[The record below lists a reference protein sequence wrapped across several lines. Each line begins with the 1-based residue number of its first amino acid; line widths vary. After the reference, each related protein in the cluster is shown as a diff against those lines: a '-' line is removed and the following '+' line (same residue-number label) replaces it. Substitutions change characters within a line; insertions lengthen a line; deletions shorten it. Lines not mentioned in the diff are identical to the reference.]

1 MFRKLCFFEI
11 IFGIFGFFHVQS
23 KHIKTFSFF
32 CSCFV
37 LNFTA
42 WQPRLCE
49 SFMER
54 SCRVSLLCDRA
65 WSDPKLDA
73 MYRSAAQAAKAWVF
87 KKQTKKMGRFLKNF
101 LERNPTA
108 LTPLVCFAAG
118 GCPGGWHNPLHWLHE
133 AWSSQPDQ
141 HQCFGRAGRAHFVQG
156 PFPLLWS
163 DFSPSL
169 SLINLYLRLFRW
181 LKTWIYFPCTLQKMA

>member
-1 MFRKLCFFEI
+1 M
-11 IFGIFGFFHVQS
+11 FFHVQS

-42 WQPRLCE
+42 WQPRLGE

-87 KKQTKKMGRFLKNF
+87 KKQTKKMGRFLKKLFGKESNCTDPF
-101 LERNPTA
+101 GLLCCRWVFWRLTQSSTLTARSLEFSARPTSMLWESWQSA
-108 LTPLVCFAAG
+108 FCSGPLPVT
-118 GCPGGWHNPLHWLHE
+118 
-133 AWSSQPDQ
+133 
-141 HQCFGRAGRAHFVQG
+141 
-156 PFPLLWS
+156 
-163 DFSPSL
+163 
-169 SLINLYLRLFRW
+169 LIRL
-181 LKTWIYFPCTLQKMA
+181 